1 MRGHP
6 LLPRLLVVLRLLLL
20 LLRCLIRLLLLL
32 RLVVGLLLLL
42 LLRPVVGPPLLLLLG
57 VRVVG
62 GLLARWPVVGRRL
75 LLPRR
80 PVVRRLL
87 ARWPRL
93 ARPVMRRPTM
103 GRGPVRLLRGCS
115 TRLLLRCP
123 LRLLLRVPRRWLFT
137 DVGCLL
143 MHHRGLDH
151 PVVGRWLL
159 FWAWSRTPTWQ
170 TRNTRR
176 SSGARRPDG
185 LLFRGLSQRPRDL
198 LLDQSLDLLRGQ
210 AALRWRREGHRPHL
224 LRQRAGS
231 DGEQRSCPIATLLTD
246 RQHLASEIL
255 ALSLSDLLRVEG
267 LARGQR
273 NDEPEREHD
282 QHAQH
287 RRYDRARGERTRR
300 VLRRNH

>member
-6 LLPRLLVVLRLLLL
+6 LLSRLLVVLRLLLL

-42 LLRPVVGPPLLLLLG
+42 RPVIGPLRLLLLG
-57 VRVVG
+57 VGVVG
-62 GLLARWPVVGRRL
+62 RLLARRPVVGRRL

-80 PVVRRLL
+80 

-93 ARPVMRRPTM
+93 TRPVMRRPTM
-103 GRGPVRLLRGCS
+103 GRGPMRLLRGCS

-123 LRLLLRVPRRWLFT
+123 LRLLLRVPERWLLT

-143 MHHRGLDH
+143 VHHRGLDH

-159 FWAWSRTPTWQ
+159 FWARSRTPTWQ

-176 SSGARRPDG
+176 SSGARRPDR
-185 LLFRGLSQRPRDL
+185 LLFRRLPQRPRDL
-198 LLDQSLDLLRGQ
+198 FLDQSLDLLRGQ

-224 LRQRAGS
+224 LRQRAGPDS
-231 DGEQRSCPIATLLTD
+231 EQRSCPVATLLTD

-255 ALSLSDLLRVEG
+255 ALSLSHLLRVEG

-273 NDEPEREHD
+273 DDEPEREHD